1 MDIRL
6 ALMCGTDI
14 PVTECQLV
22 VHQPTFKEISYI
34 GEQDFLTGIQCLC
47 LNKTMFVE
55 DKKDLA
61 NINNFQI
68 FMTIMKEKEAVDKK
82 KSVLS
87 VLQLLCPKYKPIITP
102 QSLILQE
109 TSNSVV
115 IDEKNF
121 ESLQYYC
128 RKIFCMQ
135 SGPMDQQT
143 FNPANKKAKE
153 IADKIM
159 KGRQKVAEIKGA
171 SNTSIF
177 SQYLSI
183 LAIALQQ
190 PLSELI
196 NMTMFQLYDLVERY
210 QLYLNWDLDIKQRLA
225 GGKPDNQP
233 DNWMKN
239 IHTEK

>member
-14 PVTECQLV
+14 PVAECQLTI
-22 VHQPTFKEISYI
+22 HQPTFKEISYI
-34 GEQDFLTGIQCLC
+34 GEQDFFSGAQCLC
-47 LNKTMFVE
+47 LNKSMFIE
-55 DKKDLA
+55 DKKDLDS
-61 NINNFQI
+61 INNFQI
-68 FMTIMKEKEAVDKK
+68 FMTIMKEKEALDKK
-82 KSVLS
+82 KATLS

-102 QSLILQE
+102 QSLILQGDN
-109 TSNSVV
+109 NSIV
-115 IDEKNF
+115 IDENNF

-128 RKIFCMQ
+128 RQIFCMQ
-135 SGPMDQQT
+135 TGPMDQQT

-159 KGRQKVAEIKGA
+159 KGRQRVAELKGA

-183 LAIALQQ
+183 LAVALQQ

-225 GGKPDNQP
+225 GGKPDNPP